1 MTLLVFEPSQ
11 GGHQAVYA
19 RHLVEGWRRRGSPGA
34 FVLAAP
40 EPVIGELATPLA
52 EAGAS
57 AEPIHPGEIT
67 PPQRGLANAL
77 GRGRLAPL
85 RRVVAAHRPD
95 HVLLMTF
102 EHLVGPLARRATV
115 LGRPTLGALAFHTGA
130 DLPRTARTV
139 ARDGMIRAALRH
151 PDLATL
157 YTVDPTAPP
166 RIRAL
171 GTRAAVVAVPD
182 PIPDPLPTPPA
193 SDARAAWG
201 VHDGRRLA
209 VLLGTLDGRKG
220 AAVLLD
226 ALRHLSDDAGRQ
238 LAVVMAGRVTEPMEE
253 AVTRGVAR
261 VRSETAVQ
269 VIHRPGFVSDADLAA
284 LTAAADV
291 VLLPY
296 PGQVGSSGF
305 LMAAA
310 AAGTPV
316 LTQRT
321 GLMGWLARTHG
332 LGQTTDTSSA
342 QAVAAS
348 LARAVDDPGVD
359 FQPSLARAFAALH
372 TPAAFADALLDPIF
386 GPAR

>member
-11 GGHQAVYA
+11 GGHQALYA
-19 RHLVEGWRRRGSPGA
+19 RHLVEGWRRHGSPGA
-34 FVLAAP
+34 LVLAAP
-40 EPVIGELATPLA
+40 EPVLDELATPLA

-57 AEPIHPGEIT
+57 AAPIRPNEVT
-67 PPQRGLANAL
+67 PPRRGLANAL
-77 GRGRLAPL
+77 GRGRMAPL
-85 RRVVAAHRPD
+85 RRVAAAHRPD
-95 HVLLMTF
+95 HVLAMNF
-102 EHLVGPLARRATV
+102 EHLVGPLARRAAV
-115 LGRPTLGALAFHTGA
+115 PGRPPLGALAFHTGA

-139 ARDGMIRAALRH
+139 ARDGMLRAALRH
-151 PDLATL
+151 PDLTTL

-171 GTRAAVVAVPD
+171 GTRAAVAAVPD
-182 PIPDPLPTPPA
+182 PVPDPLPTPPA
-193 SDARAAWG
+193 SVTRAAWG
-201 VHDGRRLA
+201 VQDGRRLA

-226 ALRHLSDDAGRQ
+226 ALLHLPDDAGRR
-238 LAVVMAGRVTEPMEE
+238 LAVVVAGRVTEPMEGV
-253 AVTRGVAR
+253 VTRRLAR

-269 VIHRPGFVSDADLAA
+269 VIHAPGFVSDVDLAA

-316 LTQRT
+316 LTQHT
-321 GLMGWLARTHG
+321 GLMGWLAQTHG
-332 LGQTTDTSSA
+332 LGQTTDTGSA
-342 QAVAAS
+342 HAVAAS
-348 LARAVDDPGVD
+348 LARAIDDPGVD
-359 FQPSLARAFAALH
+359 FQPLLARTFAALH
-372 TPAAFADALLDPIF
+372 TPAAFADALLDPIL